1 MKKQIARFGIAAFV
15 LLLAVAGYAAWRL
28 RSLNTPE
35 VQAAILARTRAV
47 LGADVRV
54 TKMDVSLF
62 SGVTLEGITV
72 ANPSPFEGDL
82 LAASSFVL
90 RYRLWPLLRGRL
102 EVERAAF
109 VRPQLNLAMDARGRF
124 NYEGLGAPGA
134 RPGGRPAPP
143 AAPQRAL
150 PIDLRLRSLTVRE
163 GTIVMRDARR
173 AVLMKAENASLSSQF
188 EVTRDGIVGS
198 GTARVGST
206 ALGEMLFVRDASA
219 PLRTTRD
226 LLTLSPIRAS
236 LARGTLAGEVK
247 VNLKKLRYAANLK
260 LEDVDVAT
268 LLEQARSTRLIS
280 GRLAA
285 NGVFEGS
292 GGLATLAGKGRAEVA
307 DCRISNARVLLLLS
321 RLLQLP
327 ELANPDFDTCLAE
340 FTLGEG
346 RLRTPVLRLEG
357 RQVRLTGRGNL
368 NLLTNALDY
377 EMTLALAQPV
387 FRKLT
392 SRELRAAFTERP
404 DGFAAVDFRLT
415 GTTAEPQT
423 DLVAKVGKAAAVEA
437 IRGGLDRLFGKR
449 K

>member
-1 MKKQIARFGIAAFV
+1 
-15 LLLAVAGYAAWRL
+15 
-28 RSLNTPE
+28 
-35 VQAAILARTRAV
+35 
-47 LGADVRV
+47 
-54 TKMDVSLF
+54 
-62 SGVTLEGITV
+62 
-72 ANPSPFEGDL
+72 
-82 LAASSFVL
+82 
-90 RYRLWPLLRGRL
+90 
-102 EVERAAF
+102 
-109 VRPQLNLAMDARGRF
+109 
-124 NYEGLGAPGA
+124 
-134 RPGGRPAPP
+134 
-143 AAPQRAL
+143 
-150 PIDLRLRSLTVRE
+150 
-163 GTIVMRDARR
+163 
-173 AVLMKAENASLSSQF
+173 
-188 EVTRDGIVGS
+188 
-198 GTARVGST
+198 
-206 ALGEMLFVRDASA
+206 MLFVRDASA

-423 DLVAKVGKAAAVEA
+423 DLVTKVGKAAAVDA